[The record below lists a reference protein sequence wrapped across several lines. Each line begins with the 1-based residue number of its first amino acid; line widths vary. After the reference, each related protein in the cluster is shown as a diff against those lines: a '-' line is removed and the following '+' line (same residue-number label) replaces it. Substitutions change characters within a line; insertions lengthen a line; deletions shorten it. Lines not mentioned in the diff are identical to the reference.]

1 MVFHSYAKIYIK
13 HETPATLIEFKNH
26 QTPF

>member
-13 HETPATLIEFKNH
+13 HETPATLI
-26 QTPF
+26 